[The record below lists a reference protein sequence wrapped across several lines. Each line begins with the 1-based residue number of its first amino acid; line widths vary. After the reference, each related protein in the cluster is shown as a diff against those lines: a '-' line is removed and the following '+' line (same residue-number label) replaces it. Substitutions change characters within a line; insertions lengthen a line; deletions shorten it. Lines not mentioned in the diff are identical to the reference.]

1 MDVNT
6 FNQGKYSFNEKKLP
20 YNIIVH
26 GLFFFEK
33 ITLRVFKCTVL
44 WAWKGCQSAVEI
56 SKLSDSPL
64 SGILCY
70 MSLEDTDF
78 SI

>member
-44 WAWKGCQSAVEI
+44 
-56 SKLSDSPL
+56 
-64 SGILCY
+64 
-70 MSLEDTDF
+70 
-78 SI
+78 